1 MELGQLGVW
10 YFFDGLSSP
19 AAAEAAKRIESLG
32 YGTLWL
38 PETVGKSPVATAS
51 WVLSQ
56 TDTLNVATGIINIY
70 HREPGVTLALQNSL
84 CEQSGGR
91 FLLGMGVSH
100 KPLVEGVRGL
110 SYGPPVATMRAYL
123 KKMAEAPYTAV
134 MPEATPKTVI
144 AALGPKMLELAASE
158 TVGAHPYFSSPDHT
172 AMAREIMGADAW
184 LCPEQKVILES
195 DPSKARELARP
206 VAGIYQNLPNYRNN
220 WLRMG
225 LTEDDINQLSDKFID
240 TTFAR
245 GSAEAIKARIQ
256 AHLDAGANHV
266 CIQPVNP
273 NGQFGDLH
281 WEALEALA
289 PNQ

>member
-56 TDTLNVATGIINIY
+56 TETLNVATGIINIY

-110 SYGPPVATMRAYL
+110 NYGPVATMRAYL

-134 MPEATPKTVI
+134 MPEAAPKTVI

-158 TVGAHPYFSSPDHT
+158 TAGAHPISHRPIT
-172 AMAREIMGADAW
+172 RRWREKSWAQMRG
-184 LCPEQKVILES
+184 
-195 DPSKARELARP
+195 
-206 VAGIYQNLPNYRNN
+206 
-220 WLRMG
+220 
-225 LTEDDINQLSDKFID
+225 
-240 TTFAR
+240 FAQSR
-245 GSAEAIKARIQ
+245 K
-256 AHLDAGANHV
+256 
-266 CIQPVNP
+266 
-273 NGQFGDLH
+273 
-281 WEALEALA
+281 
-289 PNQ
+289 

>member
-184 LCPEQKVILES
+184 LCPEQKVILGS

-240 TTFAR
+240 TTFAW